1 MLKRLVFLVMLA
13 ALAVPAAAAAQ
24 TLDVQGPVTIRG
36 LGPLRGELQAPD
48 PARAVKIRFQAGRL
62 KLVDLAGDLKVRCKG
77 RPARS
82 RQDADGH
89 AVFLCAGRAGGA
101 LVQGSHYGIALAAAH
116 YGLQIPEGVSGSLS
130 GRFRVVEAPAE
141 SG

>member
-48 PARAVKIRFQAGRL
+48 PARALKIRF
-62 KLVDLAGDLKVRCKG
+62 
-77 RPARS
+77 
-82 RQDADGH
+82 
-89 AVFLCAGRAGGA
+89 
-101 LVQGSHYGIALAAAH
+101 
-116 YGLQIPEGVSGSLS
+116 
-130 GRFRVVEAPAE
+130 
-141 SG
+141 